1 MKWQNAV
8 LVIAGIIASIAI
20 IYRVRLKLQG
30 FTVTSWLR
38 TPWHNDEVGGV
49 ANSKHLIGWAF
60 DIVPGG
66 SDTVK
71 QKLRNM
77 GFKTVFDEGNHVH
90 VEIL

>member
-1 MKWQNAV
+1 MKWQNLVIAIV
-8 LVIAGIIASIAI
+8 LVIASVAVL
-20 IYRVRLKLQG
+20 YRVRLKLQG

-71 QKLRNM
+71 QKLKNL
-77 GFKTVFDEGNHVH
+77 GFSKILDEGNHIH